1 MFARKIKVSVRLFE
15 IQNRA
20 ADVAQKWY
28 DLVTCITPQKKR
40 GKERKKL
47 KTENEFLKKKKNPT
61 FAIFLLVF

>member
-47 KTENEFLKKKKNPT
+47 KTENEF
-61 FAIFLLVF
+61 